1 VAEPLKLTLGISDTP
16 LTRGLREG
24 RIVPEG
30 VEPTWV
36 GAYNAGPASGLLL
49 QGKLDAAEFSLSS
62 LLMAADRG
70 VHVVVLPIFL
80 GRGFVQ
86 RGLWRR
92 KGAGIDSPA
101 DYAGKRVAVHRYNN
115 SYGMWA
121 RAMLAVD
128 YGVDL
133 RSIHWVTAREEPKDE
148 PSPPGVAIELVAGG
162 HNDVLPK
169 MLQKGAI
176 DGALELYMFEE
187 GPVVERVFPDYRYQE
202 AAYYSRTQVFPIYH
216 TLVLR
221 ADAVEGSPWVYQSLV
236 EAFRASRR
244 LAHEFMTEEEAD
256 EATWLESVLDED
268 PYGYR
273 LGPSERKA
281 LEQLNQCLVGEGL
294 LRAPVDIDGLFATTG

>member
-1 VAEPLKLTLGISDTP
+1 LTEPLKLTLGISTNP
-16 LTRGLREG
+16 LTKGLKEG

-30 VEPTWV
+30 VEATWV

-49 QGKLDAAEFSLSS
+49 EGKLDAAEFSLSS

-70 VHVVVLPIFL
+70 VRVVVLPIFL

-92 KGAGIDSPA
+92 KDAGIDSPA

-133 RSIHWVTAREEPKDE
+133 RSIHWVTAREEPADE
-148 PSPPGVAIELVAGG
+148 PSPTGVTIELVEGG
-162 HNDVLPK
+162 HLDVLPK
-169 MLQKGAI
+169 MLQEGAI
-176 DGALELYMFEE
+176 DGALELYLFEE
-187 GPVVERVFPDYRYQE
+187 GRVVERVFSDFRDQE
-202 AAYYSRTQVFPIYH
+202 AAYYRRTGVFPIYH

-221 ADAVEGSPWVYQSLV
+221 AEAVEGSPWVYQSLI

-244 LAHEFMTEEEAD
+244 LAYEFMTEEEAD

-273 LGPSERKA
+273 LGSSERKA
-281 LEQLNQCLVGEGL
+281 LDQLNQSLLREGL
-294 LRAPVDIDGLFATTG
+294 LSAPVDIDGLFAARG